1 MNHNCTYSLW
11 SGTILYR
18 GPPWD
23 GDVPTPFPPW
33 VTPDLHPAPRAH
45 RARPGATGF
54 AIGPSAVLPRRQIMG
69 KQSHRKKKQHR
80 AAAADVQRAR
90 RVVSGFREQ
99 GGWDRLFKLD
109 NQDKVIIACIF
120 CLAIGKLLSAF
131 FYPEENE
138 DDGDEGGLLGMFGLR
153 L

>member
-1 MNHNCTYSLW
+1 
-11 SGTILYR
+11 
-18 GPPWD
+18 
-23 GDVPTPFPPW
+23 
-33 VTPDLHPAPRAH
+33 
-45 RARPGATGF
+45 
-54 AIGPSAVLPRRQIMG
+54 MG